1 MKLSPVSEKKIR
13 GWTVQNF
20 EESFPECSAVAHEW
34 ADFLIKN
41 SGKSPFSK
49 EYIEGESRFLPSCYF
64 CQFLPDG
71 LVFAEQAFA
80 RAIYAEWLCS
90 TDEYKAFV
98 TKINSLKYENPKII
112 LENPDFYSF
121 EQKMEAQDVLSNGYY
136 RRRRQWEYPS
146 LS

>member
-41 SGKSPFSK
+41 SGKNPFSK
-49 EYIEGESRFLPSCYF
+49 EYIEGESR
-64 CQFLPDG
+64 FLPDG

-98 TKINSLKYENPKII
+98 IKTDSLKYENPKII

-121 EQKMEAQDVLSNGYY
+121 EQKMKAQDVLSNGYY
-136 RRRRQWEYPS
+136 RRRR
-146 LS
+146 